1 MSHAFSLHLQLLRC
15 TALALLA
22 APVCA
27 YACIPPAAVPDDEP
41 ARSADDPEQD
51 THPAPDGFVQE
62 RTDHA
67 VGHAPN
73 PMLDL
78 LDDPRRY
85 VIVGTT
91 AYVANLDR
99 GLMTLDMTD
108 PEKPVLIG
116 QYNTPGI
123 SLGVTMVGSTVFVAD
138 GFGGLVV
145 VDARNPAE
153 LVLLGQQDSTGYA
166 YGVSVINDRA
176 YLTQFGAPPQ
186 EIDLLDLELPCRP
199 DLVED
204 GVLDIADIAFF
215 GEAYDNQHPL
225 ADMNN
230 DGVFDFYDVAIF
242 FDLFSAGCP

>member
-1 MSHAFSLHLQLLRC
+1 MPQALSLHIQLLRC
-15 TALALLA
+15 TAFALLA

-27 YACIPPAAVPDDEP
+27 FACNPPTHPHEDES
-41 ARSADDPEQD
+41 ARSDLDGS
-51 THPAPDGFVQE
+51 PDGSVQE

-73 PMLDL
+73 PMLGL

-85 VIVGTT
+85 VIVGSI

-108 PEKPVLIG
+108 PENPVLIG

-123 SLGVTMVGSTVFVAD
+123 SLGVALVGSTVFVAD

-145 VDARNPAE
+145 VDAQNPAD
-153 LVLLGQQDSTGYA
+153 LVLLGQEDSTGYA

-186 EIDLLDLELPCRP
+186 EIDLFGLELPCRP

-204 GVLDIADIAFF
+204 GVLDLADIAFF
-215 GEAYDNQHPL
+215 GEAYDNRHPL

-230 DGVFDFYDVAIF
+230 DGFFDFYDVAIF
-242 FDLFSAGCP
+242 FDLFNAGCP